1 MISKPLEQCTLP
13 ELAQRLVED
22 LRRQAFN
29 TIWMD
34 EGLGVAPGVVN
45 DKVQVMRAQ
54 LDRGVDPDEE
64 DALGRT
70 ALDIL
75 VDPANYIP
83 SDPKTVLALLE
94 AGARTSEHV
103 MTYIIGRLYSENVRG
118 TALMFHARSQSDK
131 PLIDPARGNYYHALI
146 DNDKSAFVLI
156 APMLDMVRRHDVD
169 NLAMDPEEIA
179 LLASWVFET
188 RSLDGNNP
196 VMLAWNNVDTQ
207 TFYSPG
213 EAQHFQEYS
222 LPDLWKLT
230 VRYLRNGGD
239 LAQKNYQGNSILSH
253 ILAHDPNLDSKAF
266 TQAQLDDRGVDTFRA
281 HLAAIAMDANTAHA
295 TAQAPRPR
303 M

>member
-1 MISKPLEQCTLP
+1 MSSKPLEQCTLP

-22 LRRQAFN
+22 PRRQAFN

-64 DALGRT
+64 DAMGRT

-103 MTYIIGRLYSENVRG
+103 MTYIIGRLYAENVRG

-131 PLIDPARGNYYHALI
+131 PLFDPERGNYYHALI

-156 APMLDMVRRHDVD
+156 APMLDMTWRHDVD
-169 NLAMDPEEIA
+169 NLAMDPDEIA

-188 RSLDGNNP
+188 RELDGNTP
-196 VMLAWNNVDTQ
+196 IMLAWENMDKLIFKT
-207 TFYSPG
+207 PE
-213 EAQHFQEYS
+213 EAQQFQDFS

-230 VRYLRNGGD
+230 ERYINHGGD
-239 LAQKNYQGNSILSH
+239 VLQKNHQGNSILAC
-253 ILAHDPNLDSKAF
+253 ILKHDPNLDNPACGELASS
-266 TQAQLDDRGVDTFRA
+266 LRA
-281 HLAAIAMDANTAHA
+281 SMAALSLGINTPGSVA
-295 TAQAPRPR
+295 TVSRPR